1 MAGKDEELYI
11 QTSRQAGGDHNSN
24 VKEIWMTTKR
34 PNLRI
39 YGIKGETE
47 TDMKENLFNDY
58 SRKLPQI

>member
-39 YGIKGETE
+39 YGIEGETE